1 MLFLPEQM
9 LQHVRTETAKTSSIQ
24 TFPVKESYNDRS
36 KPPANQPKQKP
47 RASKRPVQNKAA
59 LSIFAHICPG
69 VNKFFE
75 LCEEVSHWGW
85 MAGCPPERGAGFGA
99 RAPGTLPP
107 IPFLHFSWN
116 ARAEAGGQQGT
127 ERGLREGGSSIVSPM
142 SSACVTLA
150 SA

>member
-1 MLFLPEQM
+1 M
-9 LQHVRTETAKTSSIQ
+9 LQHVRTEAAKTSSIQ

-127 ERGLREGGSSIVSPM
+127 ERGLREGGSSIVSPV